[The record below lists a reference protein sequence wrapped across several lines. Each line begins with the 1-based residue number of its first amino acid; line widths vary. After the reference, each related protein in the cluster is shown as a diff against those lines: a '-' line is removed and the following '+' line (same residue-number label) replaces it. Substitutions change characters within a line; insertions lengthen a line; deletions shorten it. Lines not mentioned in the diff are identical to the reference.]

1 MTKTIII
8 CCTLTMITILGIL
21 ILRYKNESEFYKDKF
36 EQLQAEKKSLLI
48 QIDSS
53 KNKMKEEKDRH
64 LAIQNSLK
72 DNLFEISEIKN
83 STNAKLLSDTT
94 GIWGKFSV
102 LPIKP

>member
-1 MTKTIII
+1 MTKIIII

-21 ILRYKNESEFYKDKF
+21 TFKYKNESEFYKDKF

-53 KNKMKEEKDRH
+53 KIKMKEEKDRH
-64 LAIQNSLK
+64 LAIQNSLRN
-72 DNLFEISEIKN
+72 NLLEIGAIKT

-94 GIWGKFSV
+94 GIWGKISS
-102 LPIKP
+102 LPVNP